1 MPLIVSDQLVGAAR
15 AERIESGHGPDGLVP
30 LGPQT
35 IRGVADPVT
44 VWAMQEPGPANL
56 REPLAAAPQTG

>member
-1 MPLIVSDQLVGAAR
+1 
-15 AERIESGHGPDGLVP
+15 
-30 LGPQT
+30 
-35 IRGVADPVT
+35 VADPVT